1 MLSTHRKLDV
11 NTGGDLN
18 THNHVGIDA
27 DFDGEMDLYSSL
39 FDSYHNEA
47 STESNPST
55 PLHTTAAIAAS
66 YGMEGI
72 SPIVSAHGPMPGIH
86 TATKEML
93 MRGQGTQSAISS
105 NHGKGT
111 DRSLFE
117 SFSLDLETSFDHFS
131 ISSSSL
137 GLHSPTVPRPSVHY
151 MVDNDNDEV
160 FVEEEEEYSDNESNN
175 NDHYAH
181 SSDLHTD
188 SVEPSLVSTNT
199 TADADMGE
207 YTLSSSHAAPPPQA
221 EKVILG
227 KGSIVSDH
235 TAESIT
241 RVGLGSNAARSSN
254 TSGRAQHGSYSS
266 HYFHSSSEMD
276 TRQGPRNASS
286 SADDGGGGGGGG
298 GDGAFPVRTLR
309 ESGNGDN
316 SNNSR
321 SRSNNNNNNNGSSG
335 GGGGGSSSSSSSN
348 NNNNNNNN
356 NNQSSFGRNNNNRY
370 DGGHL
375 ATDQGRSSLS
385 TQSGSNGMQP
395 PLLQLQEQQSPLT
408 PTIHHNQL
416 QPLLLQ
422 QQHYHS
428 HPHQQQQQHHQSIQ
442 QPGFNRLNDMN
453 SSYPSPHVSNY
464 KHEQLSVDNML
475 SAQPAA
481 LSLPFINSS
490 RGSSIAHSPS
500 LLSTVSTATALSAP
514 PSHPPPPLPHTLSG
528 KVQLQPNTRPAFTAT
543 RSSSFG
549 HHAAR
554 NGINPAYGKATAAS
568 SAAAPLTASSIASS
582 ASISASKSLH
592 PPLALRSSSSLSTA
606 SLSLPPS
613 MGLPSLPP
621 KSLVSNHDAPS
632 VRASGGMHTPSRD
645 LSLELSTGTSF
656 SDMLYALPES
666 SAPNDGSSGS
676 PPLLSAPSSSAFL
689 HPDSPPASPY
699 ASHMTPSG
707 SCMPLTGTASNMSHS
722 SQIQTQFQPHS
733 RAGSQTSDD
742 SFSSASSATA
752 AIRSNFTV
760 RKYHLPAKAKYFA
773 SILLE
778 LDPATKKALI
788 DAPSANSLTNINIK
802 SALDSHNIQSA
813 PPEQIHSSLP
823 APFADLQMRSLSVS
837 HTLSHP
843 KPPFVPQLSALSSP
857 PLDIQTGS
865 GAQTISAQAGLEP
878 LPESKGFLEAGQSTR
893 DAYRE
898 VIQAKVREQAQARA
912 ATVAG
917 NSSGLSSAD
926 SRLSNHPG
934 VLSLTPQEEQQSFD
948 YASILAA
955 AEAKAALNQPMTLD
969 ADGNY
974 VAANWKSIIPTAVV
988 DHLTARQSLLVLHIP
1003 PPPFSQPPPHLLAQQ
1018 AKFTP
1023 APFVPQRTHRSE
1035 TLHPRRSSLQ
1045 SNASIIPSNSPQQQR
1060 PPTVK
1065 EQQSQSKQRLA
1076 ALGVFD
1082 LEPKARREMIPN
1094 PNELSKFNLTSFET
1108 PHHVRAQ
1115 RVGHVGNITGPQL
1128 VSTSSRMRTIPID
1141 DIRRDLMASGKW
1153 NDDSHDDGSNGS
1165 PAGRS
1170 HGQYMYPMTQQ

>member
-131 ISSSSL
+131 IN
-137 GLHSPTVPRPSVHY
+137 
-151 MVDNDNDEV
+151 NDNDEV

-298 GDGAFPVRTLR
+298 GDGAFP
-309 ESGNGDN
+309 
-316 SNNSR
+316 
-321 SRSNNNNNNNGSSG
+321 
-335 GGGGGSSSSSSSN
+335 
-348 NNNNNNNN
+348 
-356 NNQSSFGRNNNNRY
+356 SSFGRNNNNRY

-788 DAPSANSLTNINIK
+788 DAPSANSLTNINIE